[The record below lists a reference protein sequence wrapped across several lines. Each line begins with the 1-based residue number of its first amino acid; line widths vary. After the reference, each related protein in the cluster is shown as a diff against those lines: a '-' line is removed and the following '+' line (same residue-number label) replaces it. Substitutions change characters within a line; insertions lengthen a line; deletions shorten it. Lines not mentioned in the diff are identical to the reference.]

1 MLATA
6 RVRGRMSI
14 SAVSAGT
21 WMGVAVIVA
30 AAVPSPTSAVHDH
43 RVLKPRVAAVDDC
56 SPSPSR
62 AHTSR

>member
-30 AAVPSPTSAVHDH
+30 AAVPSPPSAVHDNS
-43 RVLKPRVAAVDDC
+43 VLEPRVATIDDR
-56 SPSPSR
+56 SPSPTR
-62 AHTSR
+62 AHASR